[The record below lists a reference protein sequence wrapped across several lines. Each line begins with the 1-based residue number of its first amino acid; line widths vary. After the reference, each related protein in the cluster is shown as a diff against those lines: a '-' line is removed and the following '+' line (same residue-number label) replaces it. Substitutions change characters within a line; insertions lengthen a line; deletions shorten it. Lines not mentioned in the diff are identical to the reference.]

1 MIDAYDVA
9 TIRGLEAEAIAEVG
23 EDTLM
28 QRAASGVAAAV
39 ARDVA
44 ALRGRVYGTKI
55 MILIG
60 PGNNGGDALFAGARL
75 ARRGAAVTGVRCLGR
90 PHARG
95 LTALRDAGGRLIEID
110 DLDLDQNQWPSKPDV
125 AVDGILGIGGRRGR
139 PAPWSPGWC
148 PLWPSICRPASTPTP
163 DQFPRR
169 LSGPP
174 AQSPSVN
181 RSRAIFWSRLEVAV
195 AKFR

>member
-39 ARDVA
+39 ARDVSS
-44 ALRGRVYGTKI
+44 LRGRVYGTKI

-75 ARRGAAVTGVRCLGR
+75 ARRGAAVTAVRCLGQ

-95 LTALRDAGGRLIEID
+95 LAALRDAGGRLIEID
-110 DLDLDQNQWPSKPDV
+110 DLDLLENRV
-125 AVDGILGIGGRRGR
+125 AVRNLTWRWTASSASVGGQVCPTEWRGW

-148 PLWPSICRPASTPTP
+148 PLWPSICRPGSMPIP
-163 DQFPRR
+163 EPFPRR
-169 LSGPP
+169 LSG
-174 AQSPSVN
+174 
-181 RSRAIFWSRLEVAV
+181 RRAP
-195 AKFR
+195 

>member
-23 EDTLM
+23 ENTLM

-39 ARDVA
+39 ARDVLS
-44 ALRGRVYGTKI
+44 LRGRVYGTKI

-60 PGNNGGDALFAGARL
+60 PGNNGGDALFAAARL

-95 LTALRDAGGRLIEID
+95 LAALKDAGGRLIEID
-110 DLDLDQNQWPSKPDV
+110 DLDLDENQWPSKPDV
-125 AVDGILGIGGRRGR
+125 AVDGILGIGGRPGLPGALESWLVPTVAVDLPSGVDADTGAVPTSSIRATRTVTFGELKPCHLLE
-139 PAPWSPGWC
+139 PA
-148 PLWPSICRPASTPTP
+148 
-163 DQFPRR
+163 
-169 LSGPP
+169 
-174 AQSPSVN
+174 
-181 RSRAIFWSRLEVAV
+181 RSRCG
-195 AKFR
+195 